1 MEFSLNFPQN
11 IVFGENTL
19 EKLGELTKVY
29 GTKCFIVRGHKSVE
43 FSGVLD
49 EIEVSLKSN
58 GIKCAGFYKVKGEPD
73 CSMVDEVRKLV
84 EIEGVDFIIGV
95 GGGSALD
102 VAKAAAGLLGQL
114 LPTVDYLNKT
124 PFQYNGLP
132 FIAIPTTAGT
142 GSEITLNSVLY
153 NPTNGNKNSIAD
165 PKFQP
170 VLSIV
175 DPILTYGMPPKIT
188 ASTGMDALTH
198 AIESYTSKSANPL
211 TMSLAEKA
219 IELIG
224 KSLMKAVNVGN
235 DVEARRDMA
244 MGSMIAALAF
254 AQTGVGIAHSIS
266 HPLGAIF
273 HISHGVANAILL
285 SEAIDF
291 NDRDCRERYK
301 RVGELMKADKKLS
314 DFIRDMIKEM
324 PIPHNLSEAG
334 YRKGKEQE
342 IVEKT
347 LQSRSLK
354 KNPRVVE
361 EKDVLEILEKCI

>member
-19 EKLGELTKVY
+19 AKLGELTKVY
-29 GTKCFIVRGHKSVE
+29 GTRCFIVRGHKSVE
-43 FSGVLD
+43 SSGVL
-49 EIEVSLKSN
+49 EKLELSLRRE
-58 GIKCAGFYKVKGEPD
+58 GIKCVGFYKVKGEPD

-102 VAKAAAGLLGQL
+102 VAKAVAGLSGQL

-142 GSEITLNSVLY
+142 GSEITLNSVLN

-175 DPILTYGMPPKIT
+175 DPILTYGMPPMIT

-198 AIESYTSKSANPL
+198 AIESYTSKNANPL

-224 KSLMKAVNVGN
+224 KSLIKAVNDGS
-235 DVEARRDMA
+235 DVEARRNIA

-254 AQTGVGIAHSIS
+254 AQTGV
-266 HPLGAIF
+266 
-273 HISHGVANAILL
+273 ANAILL
-285 SEAIDF
+285 PEAIGF
-291 NDRDCRERYK
+291 NDRDCHERYK
-301 RVGELMKADKKLS
+301 RAEELMGADKKLS

-342 IVEKT
+342 IIEKT
-347 LQSRSLK
+347 FQSRSLK
-354 KNPRVVE
+354 KNPREVE